1 MAIAAITIK
10 APVTAVSTQGISTK
24 HARIFAVILTEVAT
38 LTIVSAAAGDGF
50 AFTVGALTIGTAVVI
65 RIVRA
70 IAKSGE

>member
-24 HARIFAVILTEVAT
+24 HARIFAVILTVVAT